1 MDLNTFFI
9 DKGKK
14 GLANIG
20 STCYIN
26 TAVQCLSYCLDFL
39 HYVLSGRYKMDRDL
53 DNSFDVQLGTHTFK
67 VKYLKSYTSSK
78 FSYEIAKKMGRLTDG
93 TDISKVLECMAENS
107 KLAPKCLSYAILG
120 SLTKIALFH
129 WIFWRWIFYTKN
141 QREIFTALE
150 KVIAPLD
157 LGFFLSN
164 MELLENMNYLTRKMT
179 TQEAKQLR
187 QELNSEQKQT
197 F

>member
-1 MDLNTFFI
+1 MDAES
-9 DKGKK
+9 K
-14 GLANIG
+14 
-20 STCYIN
+20 
-26 TAVQCLSYCLDFL
+26 VQKAL
-39 HYVLSGRYKMDRDL
+39 HDIDL
-53 DNSFDVQLGTHTFK
+53 DNSFDVQLETHTFK